1 MSRKRCL
8 CQRWTI
14 AEPGPFSGGA
24 GADRRY
30 GLSPHNNQLATAL
43 TPHPPISTRDWFL
56 ILLLGTIWG
65 GSFFFARIA
74 VRHVRRDG
82 MDTLK
87 RLEKDGE
94 MSQDDSRS
102 NADNVQKQTDKAIEQ
117 VDAILAE
124 KEQEIMHV

>member
-1 MSRKRCL
+1 
-8 CQRWTI
+8 
-14 AEPGPFSGGA
+14 
-24 GADRRY
+24 
-30 GLSPHNNQLATAL
+30 
-43 TPHPPISTRDWFL
+43 
-56 ILLLGTIWG
+56 
-65 GSFFFARIA
+65 
-74 VRHVRRDG
+74 